1 MTDLPNDPASLTTKG
16 QAVLEAIWSIGGDM
30 ALAIGQRRRVPTP
43 DAKGLYALCNVLA
56 EDPSEERLQCLL
68 EEHPGFIT
76 GLLGGPDNVD
86 LAVLFKPPVGFQYKA
101 DFCVLQAH
109 QGGAVA
115 WLIEI
120 ETAHENLFTRI
131 GNPARRLA
139 HPLKQIE
146 DWKIWIEREP
156 LPYARELVRLAKT
169 MRTLDDHL
177 PGRQGFRLCEPE
189 QLERLWEGF
198 GGFEQ
203 PLFRYVLIIGRW
215 SRLADSEKARIIN
228 RNRQDAGP
236 VRIYTFEQLARGANF
251 RLERDDWFNSHS
263 D

>member
-1 MTDLPNDPASLTTKG
+1 MTDLPNDPAPLTTKG

-76 GLLGGPDNVD
+76 GLVGGPDNVD
-86 LAVLFKPPVGFQYKA
+86 LAVLFKPPVGFQYRA

-120 ETAHENLFTRI
+120 ETAHENLFTRV

-139 HPLKQIE
+139 HALKQIE

-169 MRTLDDHL
+169 MRALDDHL
-177 PGRQGFRLCEPE
+177 PGRQGTARRRGSLIAIGTMLGRFASTPSSNLPA
-189 QLERLWEGF
+189 ERTSASSGT
-198 GGFEQ
+198 
-203 PLFRYVLIIGRW
+203 IG
-215 SRLADSEKARIIN
+215 STPIAI
-228 RNRQDAGP
+228 
-236 VRIYTFEQLARGANF
+236 
-251 RLERDDWFNSHS
+251 ERMIDQTSGETV
-263 D
+263 

>member
-1 MTDLPNDPASLTTKG
+1 MTMLPDDPMALTAEG
-16 QAVLEAIWSIGGDM
+16 QAVLESIWNLGGDR
-30 ALAIGQRRRVPTP
+30 ALAIGRRLRVPAP
-43 DAKGLYALCNVLA
+43 DTNDLYALCNLLA
-56 EDPSEERLQCLL
+56 EDPAEERLQCLL
-68 EEHPGFIT
+68 EERPGFIT
-76 GLLGGPDNVD
+76 GLVGGPDNAD

-120 ETAHENLFTRI
+120 ETAHEALFTRF
-131 GNPARRLA
+131 GNDARRLS
-139 HPLKQIE
+139 HSLKQVE

-156 LPYARELVRLAKT
+156 VTYAKELVRLAKAT
-169 MRTLDDHL
+169 KPLEDHV
-177 PGRQGFRLCEPE
+177 PGQRGFRLCEADH
-189 QLERLWEGF
+189 LESLWAGF
-198 GGFEQ
+198 GGFKQ

-215 SRLADSEKARIIN
+215 SRLADKEKVRIIN

-251 RLERDDWFNSHS
+251 RLERDDWFNEFSE
-263 D
+263 